1 MKKYILLFLK
11 TIFPLAL
18 GVYLIGYF
26 FKSMSEESIQQF
38 YKAIREANYFWIFL
52 SLFFGWIALVSRA
65 HRWKYVLEP
74 IGYQTP
80 LKNRYHAILIG
91 YLINLTIP
99 RAGEASRAAM
109 LYRSDKIPFAKSF
122 GTIVAERAIDF
133 VMLISIALFTA
144 YIGGSDFDNIWQQM
158 IQKFGGKSADV
169 SGFSFKYVVFG
180 GIGLI
185 GIVLLY
191 FYFTNLTFKEKLN
204 GFIVGLI
211 GGLTSI
217 FKSKNPGGYVFHTL
231 VIWMCYVLMFAIPFL
246 ALEETAN
253 FPIKGLFIGFI
264 AGSIGITFTNGG
276 IGVYPLLV
284 GLVITFYLK
293 NDHPTDAEGIGNA
306 LGMLIWVSQTI
317 MMIVLGLLSLLLL
330 PKNYSKSN
338 DEIKSDTK

>member
-1 MKKYILLFLK
+1 MGKYILLIAK

-26 FKSMSEESIQQF
+26 FKSMSAESITQF

-52 SLFFGWIALVSRA
+52 SLFLGWIAIVSRA

-74 IGYQTP
+74 LGYHTP

-109 LYRSDKIPFAKSF
+109 LYRSNNVPFAKSF
-122 GTIVAERAIDF
+122 GTIVAERAVDF
-133 VMLISIALFTA
+133 ILLMSIGILTA
-144 YIGGSDFDNIWQQM
+144 YMGGNDFDLIWEQM
-158 IQKFGGKSADV
+158 IAKFGGTTSKENSFLFKKIGLAIGLFIGLV
-169 SGFSFKYVVFG
+169 FAFFYFKNSSFKDKINIFA
-180 GIGLI
+180 
-185 GIVLLY
+185 
-191 FYFTNLTFKEKLN
+191 K
-204 GFIVGLI
+204 GLI

-217 FKSKNPGGYVFHTL
+217 FKSKNPGAYLIYTL
-231 VIWMCYVLMFAIPFL
+231 IIWICYILMFSVPFF
-246 ALEETAN
+246 ALESTST
-253 FPIKGLFIGFI
+253 FPIKGFLIGFI

-293 NDHPTDAEGIGNA
+293 KDHPDDAEGIGNA
-306 LGMLIWVSQTI
+306 LGMLMWVSQTC
-317 MMIVLGLLSLLLL
+317 MMIVLGLVSLLLL
-330 PKNYSKSN
+330 PKNYKNSD
-338 DEIKSDTK
+338 DEIRTSSK